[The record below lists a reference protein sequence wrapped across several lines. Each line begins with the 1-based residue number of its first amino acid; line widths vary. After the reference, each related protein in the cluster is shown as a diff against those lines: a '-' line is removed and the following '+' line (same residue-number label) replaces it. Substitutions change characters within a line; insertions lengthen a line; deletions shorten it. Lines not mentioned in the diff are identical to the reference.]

1 MACRSFDPGLA
12 STSKVDFLRAALVA
26 ANLDLLVP
34 GSLLHTVRKTEPLLR
49 LGLYLLRRHAG
60 ENPDR
65 TQMIFTKAIYS
76 SNV

>member
-12 STSKVDFLRAALVA
+12 STSKVDFLRATLVA

-49 LGLYLLRRHAG
+49 SGLIFCEGMRERILIELR
-60 ENPDR
+60 
-65 TQMIFTKAIYS
+65 
-76 SNV
+76 